1 MEQQNAE
8 GGTLCCA
15 AFANEMGSPC
25 LASINFAQV
34 LHCQGGTRKI
44 HLSRLSPENSHLDT
58 LAADEPVKR
67 LDKSSKD
74 FW

>member
-1 MEQQNAE
+1 MLKVA
-8 GGTLCCA
+8 
-15 AFANEMGSPC
+15 PC
-25 LASINFAQV
+25 VVLLLQMRWAPLVWLPSTFAQV